1 MRVVR
6 ILAGTALTLVIGV
19 GMAPAALAGETPVP
33 AGGKPM
39 PAAVTA
45 DGGKPMPAA
54 VTADG
59 GKPMPAA
66 TTDGGKPMPL

>member
-6 ILAGTALTLVIGV
+6 ILAGTALALVMGV
-19 GMAPAALAGETPVP
+19 GMAPAALAGETPAP

-39 PAAVTA
+39 PAAVTS
-45 DGGKPMPAA
+45 
-54 VTADG
+54 DG

-66 TTDGGKPMPL
+66 TTDGGKPMPAATTDGGKPMPA

>member
-6 ILAGTALTLVIGV
+6 ILAGIALALVMGV
-19 GMAPAALAGETPVP
+19 GLAPAAL

-39 PAAVTA
+39 PARDDRRWQA
-45 DGGKPMPAA
+45 DAGRTKPMPAA
-54 VTADG
+54 TTTDG

-66 TTDGGKPMPL
+66 TTDGGKPMPA